1 MQQVMPFGNPR
12 KSLVREIKNL
22 KKLAYSDE
30 DCDVENLEWISNIK
44 EYPYHVIQEVNPEN
58 PEEYKVLKFNGA
70 KIKKD
75 FELHT
80 YVRRLADDK
89 REIQAIEFNMEG
101 KKYLGEVFDSIPFG
115 ILNKNRTGVGATTLE
130 IEAKRNSI
138 IVFPNKSLAYS
149 KSKTKDSLLYVGSP
163 IGDITSSIIIED
175 IKKYIDEIDQRRS
188 YGEDV
193 YKKFLVVADSLC
205 KVYKVIATKKESFE
219 SYFLLVDEVDMIQSD
234 ATYRPKLEDVIDY
247 YCKFTQ
253 FNRALVSATI
263 RDFTHHEV
271 QKEPMLIA
279 KYDNEEERQKPH
291 QIIHTDNP
299 NRAVVKYIKERY
311 NGEKE
316 KIVIAY
322 NSITDIKEIIFLLP
336 DNLRS
341 KCGVLCSEESE
352 DKVKDYYVELVD
364 GKLEKDITFM
374 TCVYFVGV
382 DIHERYQLVSVV
394 NADIPYTLLSID
406 RLTQIRGRCRHE
418 DGLISETICYS
429 TKEDNKYK
437 FGDISKEEYRDRLLR
452 KADKIMQLYNI
463 MDDIVEKE
471 EEEVKD
477 EFNSLFDKVKPAI
490 QRYATETMGN
500 LEVSLTREDIDEN
513 YQISYFNI
521 DALVEMFDLLNN
533 LYDQKGK
540 LEEKYGLG
548 VNNTLH
554 LEFTKEQEECRKKVQ
569 DKKKM
574 RKDELMAAAKEKILQ
589 LHNERR
595 LTTEEI
601 ESLRNEKG
609 QRDIERYYDGVRDL
623 YEYVE
628 INELLSFLDEDPDP
642 RKYRN
647 YKNGVIFKALEDT
660 NPFKAALLAKFP
672 VSETYYSTDDI
683 KYFMS
688 QKVEE
693 CLNRKIDSSK
703 NILMNLFRSFFTT
716 KRNRDGNGYKIVCI
730 GNRDYPDTIKRIDT
744 NKTCKFF
751 DL

>member
-1 MQQVMPFGNPR
+1 MQQAMPFGNPR

-22 KKLAYSDE
+22 KELAYSDE

-58 PEEYKVLKFNGA
+58 LEEYKVLKFNGA

-80 YVRRLADDK
+80 YVKRLEDDEGK
-89 REIQAIEFNMEG
+89 IQAIEFNMEG
-101 KKYLGEVFDSIPFG
+101 KKYLGEVFDRIPFG

-163 IGDITSSIIIED
+163 IGDSTSIISSKD

-188 YGEDV
+188 YEEDV

-205 KVYKVIATKKESFE
+205 KVYEVIATKKESFE

-247 YCKFTQ
+247 YFEFPQ
-253 FNRALVSATI
+253 SNRALVSATI

-279 KYDNEEERQKPH
+279 KYDNEEERQIPY
-291 QIIHTDNP
+291 QITHTDNP
-299 NRAVVKYIKERY
+299 NRAVVEYIKSRHDRE
-311 NGEKE
+311 E

-322 NSITDIKEIIFLLP
+322 NSITDINEIILLLP
-336 DNLRS
+336 EDLKSR
-341 KCGVLCSEESE
+341 CGVLCSKESE

-394 NADIPYTLLSID
+394 NADIPYTLLSFD
-406 RLTQIRGRCRHE
+406 KLTQIRGRCRHK
-418 DGLISETICYS
+418 DGLIFETIYYS
-429 TKEDNKYK
+429 TKDNNKYK
-437 FGDISKEEYRDRLLR
+437 LENISKEEYRDRLLR

-533 LYDQKGK
+533 LYDKKGK
-540 LEEKYGLG
+540 LEGKYGLEIG
-548 VNNTLH
+548 DTLH
-554 LEFTKEQEECRKKVQ
+554 FEITKEQEECRKKVQ

-574 RKDELMAAAKEKILQ
+574 RKDELMTAAKEKILQ
-589 LHNERR
+589 LHDEGR

-609 QRDIERYYDGVRDL
+609 QRDIERYYDGVKDL
-623 YEYVE
+623 HEYVE
-628 INELLSFLDEDPDP
+628 INELLSFLYEDPDP
-642 RKYRN
+642 REYRN
-647 YKNGVIFKALEDT
+647 YKYGVIFKALEDT

-672 VSETYYSTDDI
+672 VSETYYSIDEI
-683 KYFMS
+683 KDFMS

-693 CLNRKIDSSK
+693 CLHKTIDKSNYK
-703 NILMNLFRSFFTT
+703 LIHLFNSFFTT
-716 KRNRDGNGYKIVCI
+716 KRGRGYKVTKI
-730 GNRDYPDTIKRIDT
+730 GNDKYPNPTKSIDT
-744 NKTCKFF
+744 HETYKYF
-751 DL
+751 DIELI

>member
-1 MQQVMPFGNPR
+1 M
-12 KSLVREIKNL
+12 KE
-22 KKLAYSDE
+22 LAYSDE

-75 FELHT
+75 FDLDT
-80 YVRRLADDK
+80 YVKRLEDDEGK
-89 REIQAIEFNMEG
+89 IQAIEFNMEG
-101 KKYLGEVFDSIPFG
+101 KKYLGEVFDRIPFG

-163 IGDITSSIIIED
+163 IGDITSSILPN
-175 IKKYIDEIDQRRS
+175 IKKYIDEIDQRWS

-193 YKKFLVVADSLC
+193 YKKFLVVADSLP
-205 KVYKVIATKKESFE
+205 KVYEVIATKQESFE

-247 YCKFTQ
+247 YCKFPQ
-253 FNRALVSATI
+253 SNRALVSATI

-279 KYDNEEERQKPH
+279 KYDNEEEG
-291 QIIHTDNP
+291 QIPYQITHTDNP
-299 NRAVVKYIKERY
+299 NRAVVEYIKSRHDRE
-311 NGEKE
+311 E

-322 NSITDIKEIIFLLP
+322 NSITDINEIILLLP
-336 DNLRS
+336 EDLKSR
-341 KCGVLCSEESE
+341 CGVLCSKESE

-382 DIHERYQLVSVV
+382 DIHERYQLVSVI
-394 NADIPYTLLSID
+394 NANVPYTLLSID
-406 RLTQIRGRCRHE
+406 RLTQIRGRCRHK
-418 DGLISETICYS
+418 DGLISETIYYS
-429 TKEDNKYK
+429 TKDNNKYK
-437 FGDISKEEYRDRLLR
+437 LENISKEEYRDRLLR

-463 MDDIVEKE
+463 MDDIAEKE

-477 EFNSLFDKVKPAI
+477 EFNSLFGKIKPAI

-533 LYDQKGK
+533 LYDKKGK
-540 LEEKYGLG
+540 LEEKYGAE
-548 VNNTLH
+548 VYDTLV

-609 QRDIERYYDGVRDL
+609 QRDIERYYDGVKDL
-623 YEYVE
+623 HEYVK

-642 RKYRN
+642 REYRN
-647 YKNGVIFKALEDT
+647 YKNGVMFKALDDT

-672 VSETYYSTDDI
+672 VSETYYSIDEI
-683 KYFMS
+683 KDFMS

-693 CLNRKIDSSK
+693 CLHKTIDKSNYK
-703 NILMNLFRSFFTT
+703 LIHLFNSFFTT
-716 KRNRDGNGYKIVCI
+716 QRGRGYKVTRI
-730 GNRDYPDTIKRIDT
+730 GNDKYPNPIKRINT
-744 NKTCKFF
+744 NETYKYFV
-751 DL
+751 L

>member
-1 MQQVMPFGNPR
+1 MLIGKPR

-22 KKLAYSDE
+22 KKLAYSAE
-30 DCDVENLEWISNIK
+30 DCDVEKPKWISNVD
-44 EYPYHVIQEVNPEN
+44 EYPYHVIQEVNPKN
-58 PEEYKVLKFNGA
+58 SKEYKVLKFNGA

-75 FELHT
+75 FELDT
-80 YVRRLADDK
+80 YVKRLEDDEGK
-89 REIQAIEFNMEG
+89 IQAIEFNMER

-163 IGDITSSIIIED
+163 IGDITSSIFSKD

-188 YGEDV
+188 YEEDV
-193 YKKFLVVADSLC
+193 YKKFLVVADSLP
-205 KVYKVIATKKESFE
+205 KVYEVIATKKEFFE

-247 YCKFTQ
+247 YCKFPQ
-253 FNRALVSATI
+253 SNRALVSATI

-299 NRAVVKYIKERY
+299 NRAVVEYIKERY

-336 DNLRS
+336 EDLRS
-341 KCGVLCSEESE
+341 RCGVLCSEESE

-382 DIHERYQLVSVV
+382 DIHERYQLVSVI
-394 NADIPYTLLSID
+394 NANVPYTLLSID

-437 FGDISKEEYRDRLLR
+437 FGDISKEEYRDRLLK
-452 KADKIMQLYNI
+452 KADKIIQLYHAIDN
-463 MDDIVEKE
+463 IVEE
-471 EEEVKD
+471 EQDGEMRD
-477 EFNSLFDKVKPAI
+477 EFDSLFDKVKPAI
-490 QRYATETMGN
+490 QRYATEKVGN
-500 LEVSLTREDIDEN
+500 LEVSLSRKDIDKN

-533 LYDQKGK
+533 LYDKKGK
-540 LEEKYGLG
+540 LEGKYGLEIG
-548 VNNTLH
+548 DTLH
-554 LEFTKEQEECRKKVQ
+554 FEITKEQEECRKKVQ

-601 ESLRNEKG
+601 ESLKDEKG
-609 QRDIERYYDGVRDL
+609 QRDIERYYDGVKDL
-623 YEYVE
+623 HEYVK

-642 RKYRN
+642 REYRN
-647 YKNGVIFKALEDT
+647 YKNGVMFKALDDT

-672 VSETYYSTDDI
+672 VSETFHLTNDI
-683 KYFMS
+683 RNFMS

-703 NILMNLFRSFFTT
+703 NTLMYLFRSFFTT
-716 KRNRDGNGYKIVCI
+716 KRNRYGNGYKIVCI
-730 GNRDYPDTIKRIDT
+730 GNRDYPDPIKTINTSKIYDY
-744 NKTCKFF
+744 F
-751 DL
+751 DI

>member
-1 MQQVMPFGNPR
+1 MQQTMLIGKPR

-22 KKLAYSDE
+22 KELAYSEE
-30 DCDVENLEWISNIK
+30 DCDVEKPEWISNIN
-44 EYPYHVIQEVNPEN
+44 EYPYHVIQEVNPAN
-58 PEEYKVLKFNGA
+58 PKEYKVLKFNGA

-80 YVRRLADDK
+80 YVRRLADDEGK
-89 REIQAIEFNMEG
+89 IQAIEFIMER

-149 KSKTKDSLLYVGSP
+149 KSKTNDLLLYVGSP
-163 IGDITSSIIIED
+163 IGDSTSIISPKD

-188 YGEDV
+188 DGEDV
-193 YKKFLVVADSLC
+193 YKKFLVVADSLP

-247 YCKFTQ
+247 YCKFPQ
-253 FNRALVSATI
+253 SNRALVSATI

-279 KYDNEEERQKPH
+279 KYASKEEGQEPN

-299 NRAVVKYIKERY
+299 NGAVVEYIKERY

-336 DNLRS
+336 EDLRS
-341 KCGVLCSEESE
+341 RCGVLCSEESE

-382 DIHERYQLVSVV
+382 DIHERYQLVSVI
-394 NADIPYTLLSID
+394 NANVPYTLLSID

-429 TKEDNKYK
+429 TKENNKYK
-437 FGDISKEEYRDRLLR
+437 FGDISKEEYRDRLLK
-452 KADKIMQLYNI
+452 KADKIIQLYHAIDN
-463 MDDIVEKE
+463 IVEE
-471 EEEVKD
+471 EQDGEMRD
-477 EFNSLFDKVKPAI
+477 EFDSLFDKVKPAI
-490 QRYATETMGN
+490 QRYATEKMGN
-500 LEVSLTREDIDEN
+500 LEVSLTRIDIDEN

-521 DALVEMFDLLNN
+521 DALVEMFELLNN
-533 LYDQKGK
+533 LYDRKGK
-540 LEEKYGLG
+540 LEKKYGAE
-548 VNNTLH
+548 VYDTLV

-574 RKDELMAAAKEKILQ
+574 RKDDLMTAAKEKILQ
-589 LHNERR
+589 LHDEGR

-601 ESLRNEKG
+601 ESLRDEKG
-609 QRDIERYYDGVRDL
+609 QRDIERYYDRVINL
-623 YEYVE
+623 HEYVE

-642 RKYRN
+642 REYRN
-647 YKNGVIFKALEDT
+647 YKNGVMFKALEDT

-672 VSETYYSTDDI
+672 VSETYHLTDDI

-693 CLNRKIDSSK
+693 CLDRKIDPSK
-703 NILMNLFRSFFTT
+703 SILMNLFRSFFTT
-716 KRNRDGNGYKIVCI
+716 KRGRGYKVIEI
-730 GNRDYPDTIKRIDT
+730 GNKEYPNPTKRIDT
-744 NKTCKFF
+744 NETYKYF

>member
-1 MQQVMPFGNPR
+1 MLIGKPR

-22 KKLAYSDE
+22 KKLAYSAE
-30 DCDVENLEWISNIK
+30 DCDVEKPKWISNVD
-44 EYPYHVIQEVNPEN
+44 EYPYHVIQEVNPKN
-58 PEEYKVLKFNGA
+58 SKEYKVLKFNGA

-75 FELHT
+75 FELDT
-80 YVRRLADDK
+80 YVKRLEDDEGK
-89 REIQAIEFNMEG
+89 IQAIEFNMER

-163 IGDITSSIIIED
+163 IGDITSSIFSKD

-188 YGEDV
+188 YEEDV
-193 YKKFLVVADSLC
+193 YKKFLVVADSLP
-205 KVYKVIATKKESFE
+205 KVYEVIATKKEFFE

-247 YCKFTQ
+247 YCKFPQ
-253 FNRALVSATI
+253 SNRALVSATI

-299 NRAVVKYIKERY
+299 NRAVVEYIKERY

-336 DNLRS
+336 EDLRS
-341 KCGVLCSEESE
+341 RCGVLCSEESE

-382 DIHERYQLVSVV
+382 DIHERYQLVSVI
-394 NADIPYTLLSID
+394 NANVPYTLLSID

-437 FGDISKEEYRDRLLR
+437 FGDISKEEYRDRLLK
-452 KADKIMQLYNI
+452 KADKIIQLYHAIDN
-463 MDDIVEKE
+463 IVEE
-471 EEEVKD
+471 EQDGEMRD
-477 EFNSLFDKVKPAI
+477 EFDSLFDKVKPAI
-490 QRYATETMGN
+490 QRYATEKVGN
-500 LEVSLTREDIDEN
+500 LEVSLSRKDIDKN

-533 LYDQKGK
+533 LYDKKGK
-540 LEEKYGLG
+540 LEGKYGLEIG
-548 VNNTLH
+548 DTLH
-554 LEFTKEQEECRKKVQ
+554 FEITKEQEECRKKVQ

-601 ESLRNEKG
+601 ESLKDEKG
-609 QRDIERYYDGVRDL
+609 QRDIERYYDGVKDL
-623 YEYVE
+623 HEYVK

-642 RKYRN
+642 REYRN
-647 YKNGVIFKALEDT
+647 YKNGVMFKALDDT

-672 VSETYYSTDDI
+672 VSETFHLTNDI
-683 KYFMS
+683 RNFMS

-703 NILMNLFRSFFTT
+703 NTLMYLFRSFFTT
-716 KRNRDGNGYKIVCI
+716 KRNRYGNGYKIVCI
-730 GNRDYPDTIKRIDT
+730 GNRDYPDPIKTINT
-744 NKTCKFF
+744 SKTYDYF
-751 DL
+751 DI

>member
-1 MQQVMPFGNPR
+1 MLIGEPR
-12 KSLVREIKNL
+12 KSVVREIKNL

-80 YVRRLADDK
+80 YVKRLADDEGK
-89 REIQAIEFNMEG
+89 IQAIEFNMEG

-163 IGDITSSIIIED
+163 IGDSTSIISPKD

-188 YGEDV
+188 DGEEV
-193 YKKFLVVADSLC
+193 YKKFLVVADSLP
-205 KVYKVIATKKESFE
+205 KIYEVIATQKESFD

-234 ATYRPKLEDVIDY
+234 VTYRPKLEDVIYY
-247 YCKFTQ
+247 YCKFPQ
-253 FNRALVSATI
+253 SNRALVSATI

-279 KYDNEEERQKPH
+279 KYVNKEEGQRPY
-291 QIIHTDNP
+291 QITHTDNP
-299 NRAVVKYIKERY
+299 NKAVAEYIESRHDR
-311 NGEKE
+311 KE

-336 DNLRS
+336 EDLRS

-382 DIHERYQLVSVV
+382 DIHERYQLVSVI
-394 NADIPYTLLSID
+394 NANVPYTLLSID
-406 RLTQIRGRCRHE
+406 RLTQIRGRCRHKE
-418 DGLISETICYS
+418 GLISETIYYS

-437 FGDISKEEYRDRLLR
+437 FGDISKEEYRDRLLK
-452 KADKIMQLYNI
+452 KAGKIIQLYDAIDNI
-463 MDDIVEKE
+463 VDE
-471 EEEVKD
+471 EQDGEMRD
-477 EFNSLFDKVKPAI
+477 EFDSLFDKVKPAI
-490 QRYATETMGN
+490 QRYATEKVGN
-500 LEVSLTREDIDEN
+500 LEVSLTRRDIDGN

-533 LYDQKGK
+533 LYDKKGK
-540 LEEKYGLG
+540 LEGKYGLEIG
-548 VNNTLH
+548 DTLH
-554 LEFTKEQEECRKKVQ
+554 FEITKEQEECRKKVQ

-574 RKDELMAAAKEKILQ
+574 RKDELMTAAKEKILQ
-589 LHNERR
+589 LHDKGR

-609 QRDIERYYDGVRDL
+609 QRDIERYYNGVRDL

-628 INELLSFLDEDPDP
+628 INKLLSFLDEDPDP
-642 RKYRN
+642 REYRN

-672 VSETYYSTDDI
+672 VSETYYSIDEI
-683 KYFMS
+683 KDFMS

-703 NILMNLFRSFFTT
+703 NTLMYLFRSFFTT
-716 KRNRDGNGYKIVCI
+716 KRNRYGNGYKIVCI
-730 GNRDYPDTIKRIDT
+730 GNRDYPDPIKTINT
-744 NKTCKFF
+744 SKTYDYF
-751 DL
+751 DI

>member
-1 MQQVMPFGNPR
+1 M
-12 KSLVREIKNL
+12 
-22 KKLAYSDE
+22 KKLAYSAE
-30 DCDVENLEWISNIK
+30 DCDVEKPKWISNVD
-44 EYPYHVIQEVNPEN
+44 EYPYHVIQEVNPKN
-58 PEEYKVLKFNGA
+58 SKEYKVLKFNGA

-75 FELHT
+75 FELDT
-80 YVRRLADDK
+80 YVKRLEDDEGK
-89 REIQAIEFNMEG
+89 IQAIEFNMER

-163 IGDITSSIIIED
+163 IGDITSSIFSKD

-188 YGEDV
+188 YEEDV
-193 YKKFLVVADSLC
+193 YKKFLVVADSLP
-205 KVYKVIATKKESFE
+205 KVYEVIATKKEFFE

-247 YCKFTQ
+247 YCKFPQ
-253 FNRALVSATI
+253 SNRALVSATI

-299 NRAVVKYIKERY
+299 NRAVVEYIKERY

-336 DNLRS
+336 EDLRS
-341 KCGVLCSEESE
+341 RCGVLCSEESE

-382 DIHERYQLVSVV
+382 DIHERYQLVSVI
-394 NADIPYTLLSID
+394 NANVPYTLLSID

-437 FGDISKEEYRDRLLR
+437 FGDISKEEYRDRLLK
-452 KADKIMQLYNI
+452 KADKIIQLYHAIDN
-463 MDDIVEKE
+463 IVEE
-471 EEEVKD
+471 EQDGEMRD
-477 EFNSLFDKVKPAI
+477 EFDSLFDKVKPAI
-490 QRYATETMGN
+490 QRYATEKVGN
-500 LEVSLTREDIDEN
+500 LEVSLSRKDIDKN

-533 LYDQKGK
+533 LYDKKGK
-540 LEEKYGLG
+540 LEGKYGLEIG
-548 VNNTLH
+548 DTLH
-554 LEFTKEQEECRKKVQ
+554 FEITKEQEECRKKVQ

-601 ESLRNEKG
+601 ESLKDEKG
-609 QRDIERYYDGVRDL
+609 QRDIERYYDGVKDL
-623 YEYVE
+623 HEYVK

-642 RKYRN
+642 REYRN
-647 YKNGVIFKALEDT
+647 YKNGVMFKALDDT

-672 VSETYYSTDDI
+672 VSETFHLTNDI
-683 KYFMS
+683 RNFMS

-703 NILMNLFRSFFTT
+703 NTLMYLFRSFFTT
-716 KRNRDGNGYKIVCI
+716 KRNRYGNGYKIVCI
-730 GNRDYPDTIKRIDT
+730 GNRDYPDPIKTINT
-744 NKTCKFF
+744 SKTYDYF
-751 DL
+751 DI

>member
-1 MQQVMPFGNPR
+1 MPFGNPR

-75 FELHT
+75 FELHS

-205 KVYKVIATKKESFE
+205 KVYEVIATKQESFE

-247 YCKFTQ
+247 YCKFPQ
-253 FNRALVSATI
+253 SNRALVSATI

-291 QIIHTDNP
+291 QITHTDNP
-299 NRAVVKYIKERY
+299 NRAVVEYIKERY

-322 NSITDIKEIIFLLP
+322 NSITDIKEIILLLP
-336 DNLRS
+336 EDLKSR
-341 KCGVLCSEESE
+341 CGVLCSEESE

-382 DIHERYQLVSVV
+382 DIHERYQLVSVI
-394 NADIPYTLLSID
+394 NANVPYTLLSID

-437 FGDISKEEYRDRLLR
+437 FGDISKEEYRDRLLK
-452 KADKIMQLYNI
+452 KADKIIQLYHAIDN
-463 MDDIVEKE
+463 IVEE
-471 EEEVKD
+471 EQDGEMRD
-477 EFNSLFDKVKPAI
+477 EFDSLFDKVKPAI
-490 QRYATETMGN
+490 QRYATEKVGN
-500 LEVSLTREDIDEN
+500 LEVSLTRKDIDKN

-609 QRDIERYYDGVRDL
+609 QRDIERYYDGVKDL
-623 YEYVE
+623 HEYVE
-628 INELLSFLDEDPDP
+628 INKLLYFLDEDPDP
-642 RKYRN
+642 REYRN
-647 YKNGVIFKALEDT
+647 YKNGVMFKALDDT

-672 VSETYYSTDDI
+672 VSETFHLTNDI
-683 KYFMS
+683 KNFMS

-693 CLNRKIDSSK
+693 CLHKTIDKSNYK
-703 NILMNLFRSFFTT
+703 LIHLFNSFFTT
-716 KRNRDGNGYKIVCI
+716 KRGRGYKVTKI
-730 GNRDYPDTIKRIDT
+730 GNDKYPNPTKSIDT
-744 NKTCKFF
+744 HETYKYF
-751 DL
+751 DIELI

>member
-1 MQQVMPFGNPR
+1 MLIGKPR

-22 KKLAYSDE
+22 KELAYSDE

-58 PEEYKVLKFNGA
+58 LEEYKVLKFNGA

-80 YVRRLADDK
+80 YVKRLEDDEGK
-89 REIQAIEFNMEG
+89 IQAIEFNMEG
-101 KKYLGEVFDSIPFG
+101 KKYLGEVFDRIPFG

-163 IGDITSSIIIED
+163 IGDITSSILPN
-175 IKKYIDEIDQRRS
+175 IKKYIDEIDQRWS

-193 YKKFLVVADSLC
+193 YKKFLVVADSLP
-205 KVYKVIATKKESFE
+205 KVYEVIATKQESFE

-247 YCKFTQ
+247 YCKFPQ
-253 FNRALVSATI
+253 SNRALVSATI

-299 NRAVVKYIKERY
+299 NRAVVEYIKERY

-336 DNLRS
+336 EDLRS
-341 KCGVLCSEESE
+341 RCGVLCSEESE

-382 DIHERYQLVSVV
+382 DIHERYQLVSVI
-394 NADIPYTLLSID
+394 NANVPYTLLSID

-437 FGDISKEEYRDRLLR
+437 FGDISKEEYRDRLLK
-452 KADKIMQLYNI
+452 KADKI
-463 MDDIVEKE
+463 
-471 EEEVKD
+471 
-477 EFNSLFDKVKPAI
+477 
-490 QRYATETMGN
+490 
-500 LEVSLTREDIDEN
+500 
-513 YQISYFNI
+513 IS
-521 DALVEMFDLLNN
+521 
-533 LYDQKGK
+533 
-540 LEEKYGLG
+540 
-548 VNNTLH
+548 
-554 LEFTKEQEECRKKVQ
+554 
-569 DKKKM
+569 
-574 RKDELMAAAKEKILQ
+574 
-589 LHNERR
+589 
-595 LTTEEI
+595 
-601 ESLRNEKG
+601 
-609 QRDIERYYDGVRDL
+609 
-623 YEYVE
+623 
-628 INELLSFLDEDPDP
+628 
-642 RKYRN
+642 
-647 YKNGVIFKALEDT
+647 
-660 NPFKAALLAKFP
+660 
-672 VSETYYSTDDI
+672 
-683 KYFMS
+683 
-688 QKVEE
+688 
-693 CLNRKIDSSK
+693 
-703 NILMNLFRSFFTT
+703 
-716 KRNRDGNGYKIVCI
+716 
-730 GNRDYPDTIKRIDT
+730 
-744 NKTCKFF
+744 
-751 DL
+751 

>member
-1 MQQVMPFGNPR
+1 MPFGNPR

-22 KKLAYSDE
+22 KELAYSDE

-58 PEEYKVLKFNGA
+58 LEEYKVLKFNGA

-80 YVRRLADDK
+80 YVKRLEDDEGK
-89 REIQAIEFNMEG
+89 IQAIEFNMEG
-101 KKYLGEVFDSIPFG
+101 KKYLGEVFDRIPFG

-163 IGDITSSIIIED
+163 IGDSTSIISSKD

-188 YGEDV
+188 YEEDV

-205 KVYKVIATKKESFE
+205 KVYEVIATKKESFE

-247 YCKFTQ
+247 YFEFPQ
-253 FNRALVSATI
+253 SNRALVSATI

-279 KYDNEEERQKPH
+279 KYDNEEERQIPY
-291 QIIHTDNP
+291 QITHTDNP
-299 NRAVVKYIKERY
+299 NRAVVEYIKSRHDRE
-311 NGEKE
+311 E

-322 NSITDIKEIIFLLP
+322 NSITDINEIILLLP
-336 DNLRS
+336 EDLKSR
-341 KCGVLCSEESE
+341 CGVLCSKESE

-394 NADIPYTLLSID
+394 NADIPYTLLSFD
-406 RLTQIRGRCRHE
+406 KLTQIRGRCRHK
-418 DGLISETICYS
+418 DGLIFETIYYS
-429 TKEDNKYK
+429 TKDNNKYK
-437 FGDISKEEYRDRLLR
+437 LENISKEEYRDRLLR

-533 LYDQKGK
+533 LYDKKGK
-540 LEEKYGLG
+540 LEGKYGLEIG
-548 VNNTLH
+548 DTLH
-554 LEFTKEQEECRKKVQ
+554 FEIKKEQEECSKKVQ
-569 DKKKM
+569 YKKKM
-574 RKDELMAAAKEKILQ
+574 RKDELMTAAKEKILQ
-589 LHNERR
+589 LHDEGR

-609 QRDIERYYDGVRDL
+609 QRDIERYYDGVKDL
-623 YEYVE
+623 HEYVE
-628 INELLSFLDEDPDP
+628 INELLSFLYEDPDP
-642 RKYRN
+642 REYRN
-647 YKNGVIFKALEDT
+647 YKYGVIFKALEDT

-672 VSETYYSTDDI
+672 VSETYYSIDEI
-683 KYFMS
+683 KDFMS

-693 CLNRKIDSSK
+693 CLHKTIDKSNYK
-703 NILMNLFRSFFTT
+703 LIHLFNSFFTT
-716 KRNRDGNGYKIVCI
+716 KRGRGYKVTKI
-730 GNRDYPDTIKRIDT
+730 GNDKYPNPTKSIDT
-744 NKTCKFF
+744 HETYKYF
-751 DL
+751 DIELI

>member
-1 MQQVMPFGNPR
+1 MLIGKPR

-22 KKLAYSDE
+22 KELAYSDE

-58 PEEYKVLKFNGA
+58 LEEYKVLKFNGA

-80 YVRRLADDK
+80 YVKRLEDDEGK
-89 REIQAIEFNMEG
+89 IQAIEFNMEG
-101 KKYLGEVFDSIPFG
+101 KKYLGEVFDRIPFG

-163 IGDITSSIIIED
+163 IGDITSSILPN
-175 IKKYIDEIDQRRS
+175 IKKYIDEIDQRWS

-193 YKKFLVVADSLC
+193 YKKFLVVADSLP
-205 KVYKVIATKKESFE
+205 KVYEVIATKQESFE

-247 YCKFTQ
+247 YCKFPQ
-253 FNRALVSATI
+253 SNRALVSATI

-299 NRAVVKYIKERY
+299 NRAVVEYIKERY

-336 DNLRS
+336 EDLRS
-341 KCGVLCSEESE
+341 RCGVLCSEESE

-382 DIHERYQLVSVV
+382 DIHERYQLVSVI
-394 NADIPYTLLSID
+394 NANVPYTLLSID

-437 FGDISKEEYRDRLLR
+437 FGDISKEEYRDRLLK
-452 KADKIMQLYNI
+452 KADKIIQLYHAIDN
-463 MDDIVEKE
+463 IVEE
-471 EEEVKD
+471 EQDGEMRD
-477 EFNSLFDKVKPAI
+477 EFDSLFDKVKPAI
-490 QRYATETMGN
+490 QRYATEKVGN
-500 LEVSLTREDIDEN
+500 LEVSLTRKDIDKN

-521 DALVEMFDLLNN
+521 DALVEMFELLNN
-533 LYDQKGK
+533 LYDKKGK
-540 LEEKYGLG
+540 LEGKYGLEIG
-548 VNNTLH
+548 DTLH
-554 LEFTKEQEECRKKVQ
+554 FEITKEQEECRKKVQ

-574 RKDELMAAAKEKILQ
+574 RKDELMTAAKEKILQ
-589 LHNERR
+589 LHDKGR

-609 QRDIERYYDGVRDL
+609 QRDIERYYNGVRDL

-628 INELLSFLDEDPDP
+628 INKLLSFLDEDPDP
-642 RKYRN
+642 REYRN

-672 VSETYYSTDDI
+672 VSETYYSIDEI
-683 KYFMS
+683 KDFMS

-703 NILMNLFRSFFTT
+703 NTLMYLFRSFFTT
-716 KRNRDGNGYKIVCI
+716 KRNRYGKSNS
-730 GNRDYPDTIKRIDT
+730 T
-744 NKTCKFF
+744 
-751 DL
+751 

>member
-1 MQQVMPFGNPR
+1 MQQTMLIGEPR

-22 KKLAYSDE
+22 NELAYSEE
-30 DCDVENLEWISNIK
+30 DCDVKNPEWISNIDK
-44 EYPYHVIQEVNPEN
+44 YPYHVIQEVNPEN
-58 PEEYKVLKFNGA
+58 PTKYKVLKFNGA

-80 YVRRLADDK
+80 RVKRLEDDEGK
-89 REIQAIEFNMEG
+89 IQAIEFNMEG

-163 IGDITSSIIIED
+163 IGDITSSIHPN

-205 KVYKVIATKKESFE
+205 KVYEVIATKQESFE

-247 YCKFTQ
+247 YCKFPQ
-253 FNRALVSATI
+253 SNRALVSATI

-279 KYDNEEERQKPH
+279 KYDNKEERQKPN

-299 NRAVVKYIKERY
+299 NRAVVEYIKERY

-316 KIVIAY
+316 RIVIAY

-336 DNLRS
+336 EDLRS
-341 KCGVLCSEESE
+341 RCGVLCSEESE

-382 DIHERYQLVSVV
+382 DIHERYQLVSVI
-394 NADIPYTLLSID
+394 NANVPYTLLSID

-429 TKEDNKYK
+429 TKEDNEYK
-437 FGDISKEEYRDRLLR
+437 FGDISKKEYRVRILK
-452 KADKIMQLYNI
+452 KADKIIQLYHAI
-463 MDDIVEKE
+463 DDIVEE
-471 EEEVKD
+471 EQDREMRD
-477 EFNSLFDKVKPAI
+477 EFNSLFDKVKPEI

-500 LEVSLTREDIDEN
+500 LEVSLTRIDIDKN

-533 LYDQKGK
+533 LYDKKGK
-540 LEEKYGLG
+540 LEKKYGLG

-554 LEFTKEQEECRKKVQ
+554 LEFTKEQRESRKKVQ
-569 DKKKM
+569 DNKKE
-574 RKDELMAAAKEKILQ
+574 RKDDLMTAAKEKILQ
-589 LHNERR
+589 LHNEGR

-601 ESLRNEKG
+601 ESLKDEKG
-609 QRDIERYYDGVRDL
+609 QRDIERYYDRVINL
-623 YEYVE
+623 HEYVE

-642 RKYRN
+642 REYRN
-647 YKNGVIFKALEDT
+647 YKNGVMFKALEDT

-672 VSETYYSTDDI
+672 VSETFHSTDEI
-683 KYFMS
+683 KYFMG
-688 QKVEE
+688 QIVYE

-703 NILMNLFRSFFTT
+703 NILMYLFRSFFTT
-716 KRNRDGNGYKIVCI
+716 KRNRYGNGYKIVCI
-730 GNRDYPDTIKRIDT
+730 GNNEYPDPTKRIDT
-744 NKTCKFF
+744 NETYKYF

>member
-1 MQQVMPFGNPR
+1 MCVGEPR

-22 KKLAYSDE
+22 KELAYSEE
-30 DCDVENLEWISNIK
+30 DCDVEKPEWISNIN
-44 EYPYHVIQEVNPEN
+44 EYPYHVIQEVNPAN
-58 PEEYKVLKFNGA
+58 PKEYKVLKFNGA

-75 FELHT
+75 FELDT
-80 YVRRLADDK
+80 YVRRLADDEGK
-89 REIQAIEFNMEG
+89 IQAIEFNMEG

-163 IGDITSSIIIED
+163 IGDITSSILPN

-193 YKKFLVVADSLC
+193 YKKFLVVADSLP
-205 KVYKVIATKKESFE
+205 KVYKVIAKKKESFE

-247 YCKFTQ
+247 YCKFPQ
-253 FNRALVSATI
+253 SNRALVSATI
-263 RDFTHHEV
+263 RDFTHYEV
-271 QKEPMLIA
+271 QEEPMLIA
-279 KYDNEEERQKPH
+279 KYENEEERQKPN

-299 NRAVVKYIKERY
+299 NRAVVEYIKERY

-322 NSITDIKEIIFLLP
+322 NSITDINEIILLLP
-336 DNLRS
+336 EDLKSR
-341 KCGVLCSEESE
+341 CGVLCSEESE

-382 DIHERYQLVSVV
+382 DIHERYQLVSVI
-394 NADIPYTLLSID
+394 NANVPYTLLSID

-437 FGDISKEEYRDRLLR
+437 FGDISKEEYRDRILK
-452 KADKIMQLYNI
+452 KADKIIKLYHVI
-463 MDDIVEKE
+463 DDIVEE
-471 EEEVKD
+471 EQDGEMRD
-477 EFNSLFDKVKPAI
+477 EFDSLFNKVKPEI

-500 LEVSLTREDIDEN
+500 LEVSLTRKDIDKN

-533 LYDQKGK
+533 LYDKKGK
-540 LEEKYGLG
+540 LEGKYELG

-574 RKDELMAAAKEKILQ
+574 RKDDLMTAAKEKILQ
-589 LHNERR
+589 LHNEGR

-601 ESLRNEKG
+601 ESLRDEKG
-609 QRDIERYYDGVRDL
+609 QRDIERYYDRVINL
-623 YEYVE
+623 HEYVE

-642 RKYRN
+642 REYRN
-647 YKNGVIFKALEDT
+647 YKNGVMFKALEDT

-672 VSETYYSTDDI
+672 VSETYYLDNNI
-683 KYFMS
+683 KIFMS
-688 QKVEE
+688 EIVEE
-693 CLNRKIDSSK
+693 CLNRKIDPSK

-716 KRNRDGNGYKIVCI
+716 KRGRGYKVIEI
-730 GNRDYPDTIKRIDT
+730 GNKEYPNPTKRIDT
-744 NKTCKFF
+744 NETYKYF

>member
-22 KKLAYSDE
+22 KELAYSE
-30 DCDVENLEWISNIK
+30 KDCDVKNPEWISNIDK
-44 EYPYHVIQEVNPEN
+44 YPYHVIQEVNPEN

-75 FELHT
+75 FVLHT
-80 YVRRLADDK
+80 YVKRLADDK
-89 REIQAIEFNMEG
+89 GKIQAIEFNMEG

-163 IGDITSSIIIED
+163 IGDITSSIFSKD

-188 YGEDV
+188 YEEDV
-193 YKKFLVVADSLC
+193 YKKFLVVADSLP
-205 KVYKVIATKKESFE
+205 KVYEVIATKKEFFE

-247 YCKFTQ
+247 YCKFPQ
-253 FNRALVSATI
+253 SNRALVSATI

-279 KYDNEEERQKPH
+279 KYDNEEERQIPY
-291 QIIHTDNP
+291 QITHTDNP
-299 NRAVVKYIKERY
+299 NRAVVEYIKSRHDR
-311 NGEKE
+311 GE

-418 DGLISETICYS
+418 DGLISETIYYS

-437 FGDISKEEYRDRLLR
+437 FGDISKEEYRDRLLK
-452 KADKIMQLYNI
+452 KADKIMQLYHAIDNF
-463 MDDIVEKE
+463 VE
-471 EEEVKD
+471 EEQDGEMRD

-521 DALVEMFDLLNN
+521 DALIEMFDLLNN
-533 LYDQKGK
+533 LYDKKGK
-540 LEEKYGLG
+540 LEEKYGAE
-548 VNNTLH
+548 VYDTLV

-609 QRDIERYYDGVRDL
+609 QRDIERYYDGVKDL
-623 YEYVE
+623 HEYVE
-628 INELLSFLDEDPDP
+628 INKLLSFLDKDPDP

-744 NKTCKFF
+744 NKTCEYF

>member
-1 MQQVMPFGNPR
+1 MPFGNPR

-22 KKLAYSDE
+22 KELAYSDE

-58 PEEYKVLKFNGA
+58 LEEYKVLKFNGA

-80 YVRRLADDK
+80 YVKRLEDDEGK
-89 REIQAIEFNMEG
+89 IQAIEFNMEG
-101 KKYLGEVFDSIPFG
+101 KKYLGEVFDRIPFG

-163 IGDITSSIIIED
+163 IGDSTSIISSKD

-188 YGEDV
+188 YEEDV

-205 KVYKVIATKKESFE
+205 KVYEVIATKKESFE

-247 YCKFTQ
+247 YFEFPQ
-253 FNRALVSATI
+253 SNRALVSATI

-279 KYDNEEERQKPH
+279 KYDNEEERQIPY
-291 QIIHTDNP
+291 QITHTDNP
-299 NRAVVKYIKERY
+299 NRAVVEYIKSRHDRE
-311 NGEKE
+311 E

-322 NSITDIKEIIFLLP
+322 NSITDINEIILLLP
-336 DNLRS
+336 EDLKSR
-341 KCGVLCSEESE
+341 CGVLCSKESE

-394 NADIPYTLLSID
+394 NADIPYTLLSFD
-406 RLTQIRGRCRHE
+406 KLTQIRGRCRHK
-418 DGLISETICYS
+418 DGLIFETIYYS
-429 TKEDNKYK
+429 TKDNNKYK
-437 FGDISKEEYRDRLLR
+437 LENISKEEYRDRLLR

-533 LYDQKGK
+533 LYDKKGK
-540 LEEKYGLG
+540 LEGKYGLEIG
-548 VNNTLH
+548 DTLH
-554 LEFTKEQEECRKKVQ
+554 FEITKEQEECRKKVQ

-574 RKDELMAAAKEKILQ
+574 RKDELMTAAKEKILQ
-589 LHNERR
+589 LHDEGR

-609 QRDIERYYDGVRDL
+609 QRDIERYYDGVKDL
-623 YEYVE
+623 HEYVE
-628 INELLSFLDEDPDP
+628 INELLSFLYEDPDP
-642 RKYRN
+642 REYRN
-647 YKNGVIFKALEDT
+647 YKYGVIFKALEDT

-672 VSETYYSTDDI
+672 VSETYYSIDEI
-683 KYFMS
+683 KDFMS

-693 CLNRKIDSSK
+693 CLHKTIDKSNYK
-703 NILMNLFRSFFTT
+703 LIHLFNSFFTT
-716 KRNRDGNGYKIVCI
+716 KRGRGYKVTKI
-730 GNRDYPDTIKRIDT
+730 GNDKYPNPTKSIDT
-744 NKTCKFF
+744 HETYKYF
-751 DL
+751 DIELI

>member
-22 KKLAYSDE
+22 KELAYSDE

-75 FELHT
+75 FDLDT
-80 YVRRLADDK
+80 YVKRLEDDEGK
-89 REIQAIEFNMEG
+89 IQAIEFNMEG
-101 KKYLGEVFDSIPFG
+101 KKYLGEVFDRIPFG

-149 KSKTKDSLLYVGSP
+149 KSKTKDTLLYVGSP
-163 IGDITSSIIIED
+163 IGDITSSILPN
-175 IKKYIDEIDQRRS
+175 IKKYIDEIDQRWS

-193 YKKFLVVADSLC
+193 YKKFLVVADSLP
-205 KVYKVIATKKESFE
+205 KVYEVIATKQESFE

-247 YCKFTQ
+247 YCKFPQ
-253 FNRALVSATI
+253 SNRALVSATI

-279 KYDNEEERQKPH
+279 KYDNEEEG
-291 QIIHTDNP
+291 QIPYQITHTDNP
-299 NRAVVKYIKERY
+299 NRAVVEYIKSRHDRE
-311 NGEKE
+311 E

-322 NSITDIKEIIFLLP
+322 NSITDINEIILLLP
-336 DNLRS
+336 EDLKSR
-341 KCGVLCSEESE
+341 CGVLCSKESE

-382 DIHERYQLVSVV
+382 DINEGFQLVSVV
-394 NADIPYTLLSID
+394 NADVPYTLLSID
-406 RLTQIRGRCRHE
+406 RLTQIRGRCRHK
-418 DGLISETICYS
+418 DGLISETIYYS
-429 TKEDNKYK
+429 TKDNNKYK
-437 FGDISKEEYRDRLLR
+437 LENISKEEYRDRLLR

-463 MDDIVEKE
+463 MDDIAEKE

-477 EFNSLFDKVKPAI
+477 EFNSLFGKIKPAI

-533 LYDQKGK
+533 LYDKKGK
-540 LEEKYGLG
+540 LEEKYGAE
-548 VNNTLH
+548 VYDTLV

-609 QRDIERYYDGVRDL
+609 QRDIERYYDGVKDL
-623 YEYVE
+623 HEYVK

-642 RKYRN
+642 REYRN
-647 YKNGVIFKALEDT
+647 YKNGVMFKALDDT

-672 VSETYYSTDDI
+672 VSETYYSIDEI
-683 KYFMS
+683 KNFMS

-693 CLNRKIDSSK
+693 CLHKTIDKSNYK
-703 NILMNLFRSFFTT
+703 LIHLFNSFFTT
-716 KRNRDGNGYKIVCI
+716 KRGRGYKVTRI
-730 GNRDYPDTIKRIDT
+730 GNDKYPNPIKRINT
-744 NKTCKFF
+744 NETYKYFV
-751 DL
+751 L

>member
-1 MQQVMPFGNPR
+1 MLIGKPR

-22 KKLAYSDE
+22 KELAYSDE

-58 PEEYKVLKFNGA
+58 LEEYKVLKFNGA

-80 YVRRLADDK
+80 YVKRLEDDEGK
-89 REIQAIEFNMEG
+89 IQAIEFNMEG
-101 KKYLGEVFDSIPFG
+101 KKYLGEVFDRIPFG

-163 IGDITSSIIIED
+163 IGDSTSIISPKD

-188 YGEDV
+188 DGEEV
-193 YKKFLVVADSLC
+193 YKKFLVVADSLP
-205 KVYKVIATKKESFE
+205 KIYEVIATKKESFD

-234 ATYRPKLEDVIDY
+234 VTYRPKLEDVIDY
-247 YCKFTQ
+247 YCKFPQ
-253 FNRALVSATI
+253 SNRALVSATI

-291 QIIHTDNP
+291 QITHTDNP
-299 NRAVVKYIKERY
+299 NRAVVEYIKERY

-322 NSITDIKEIIFLLP
+322 NSITDIKEIILLLP
-336 DNLRS
+336 
-341 KCGVLCSEESE
+341 E
-352 DKVKDYYVELVD
+352 DLKSR
-364 GKLEKDITFM
+364 
-374 TCVYFVGV
+374 CGV
-382 DIHERYQLVSVV
+382 DIHERYQLVSVI
-394 NADIPYTLLSID
+394 NANVPYTLLSID

-437 FGDISKEEYRDRLLR
+437 FGDISKEEYRDRLLK
-452 KADKIMQLYNI
+452 KADKIIQLYDAIDNI
-463 MDDIVEKE
+463 VDE
-471 EEEVKD
+471 EQDGEMRD
-477 EFNSLFDKVKPAI
+477 EFDSLFDKVKPAI
-490 QRYATETMGN
+490 QRYATEKVGN
-500 LEVSLTREDIDEN
+500 LEVSLSRKDIDKN

-533 LYDQKGK
+533 LYDKKGK
-540 LEEKYGLG
+540 LEGKYGLEIG
-548 VNNTLH
+548 DTLH
-554 LEFTKEQEECRKKVQ
+554 FEITKEQEECRKKVQ

-609 QRDIERYYDGVRDL
+609 QRDIERYYNGVRDL

-628 INELLSFLDEDPDP
+628 INKLLSFLDEDPDP
-642 RKYRN
+642 REYRN

-672 VSETYYSTDDI
+672 VSETYYLIDEI
-683 KYFMS
+683 KDFIS

-703 NILMNLFRSFFTT
+703 NTLMYLFRSFFTT
-716 KRNRDGNGYKIVCI
+716 KRNRYGNGYKIVCI
-730 GNRDYPDTIKRIDT
+730 GNRDYPDPIKTINT
-744 NKTCKFF
+744 SKTYDYF
-751 DL
+751 DI

>member
-22 KKLAYSDE
+22 KELAYSDE

-75 FELHT
+75 FDLDT
-80 YVRRLADDK
+80 YVKRLEDDEGK
-89 REIQAIEFNMEG
+89 IQAIEFNMEG
-101 KKYLGEVFDSIPFG
+101 KKYLGEVFDRIPFG

-163 IGDITSSIIIED
+163 IGDITSSILPN
-175 IKKYIDEIDQRRS
+175 IKKYIDEIDQRWS

-193 YKKFLVVADSLC
+193 YKKFLVVADSLP
-205 KVYKVIATKKESFE
+205 KVYEVIATKQESFE

-247 YCKFTQ
+247 YCKFPQ
-253 FNRALVSATI
+253 SNRALVSATI

-279 KYDNEEERQKPH
+279 KYDNEEEG
-291 QIIHTDNP
+291 QIPYQITHTDNP
-299 NRAVVKYIKERY
+299 NRAVVEYIKSRHDRE
-311 NGEKE
+311 E

-322 NSITDIKEIIFLLP
+322 NSITDINEIILLLP
-336 DNLRS
+336 EDLKSR
-341 KCGVLCSEESE
+341 CGVLCSKESE

-382 DIHERYQLVSVV
+382 DIHERYQLVSVI
-394 NADIPYTLLSID
+394 NANVPYTLLSID
-406 RLTQIRGRCRHE
+406 RLTQIRGRCRHK
-418 DGLISETICYS
+418 DGLISETIYYS
-429 TKEDNKYK
+429 TKDNNKYK
-437 FGDISKEEYRDRLLR
+437 LENISKEEYRDRLLR

-463 MDDIVEKE
+463 MDDIAEKE

-477 EFNSLFDKVKPAI
+477 EFNSLFGKIKPAI

-533 LYDQKGK
+533 LYDKKGK
-540 LEEKYGLG
+540 LEEKYGAE
-548 VNNTLH
+548 VYDTLV

-601 ESLRNEKG
+601 KSLKDEKG
-609 QRDIERYYDGVRDL
+609 QRDIERYYDGVKDL
-623 YEYVE
+623 HEYVK

-642 RKYRN
+642 REYRN

-672 VSETYYSTDDI
+672 VSETYYSIDEI
-683 KYFMS
+683 KDFIS

-693 CLNRKIDSSK
+693 CLHKTIDKSNYK
-703 NILMNLFRSFFTT
+703 LIHLFNSFFTT
-716 KRNRDGNGYKIVCI
+716 KRGRGYKVTKI
-730 GNRDYPDTIKRIDT
+730 GNDKYPNPTKSIDT
-744 NKTCKFF
+744 HETYKYF
-751 DL
+751 DIELI